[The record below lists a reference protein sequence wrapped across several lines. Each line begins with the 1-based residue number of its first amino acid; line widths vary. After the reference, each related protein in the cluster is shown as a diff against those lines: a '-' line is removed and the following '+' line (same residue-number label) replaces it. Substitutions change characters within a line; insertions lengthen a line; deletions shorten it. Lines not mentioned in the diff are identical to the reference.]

1 MTDIDE
7 PIDENTL
14 TGDVRVRVSSAR
26 DAGHP
31 VDQHITCALAIA
43 DLLQLPDETI
53 FIPAVTA
60 AMQTE
65 FLDALRERGPPPS
78 RQART
83 KTTRASGALPSCL
96 PGRC

>member
-53 FIPAVTA
+53 FISAVTA
-60 AMQTE
+60 AMQTMTE
-65 FLDALRERGPPPS
+65 FLDPESL
-78 RQART
+78 ARA
-83 KTTRASGALPSCL
+83 RPAAIAAGSH
-96 PGRC
+96 